1 MVKNTLYKIVPD
13 SIVKGTGSGY
23 MVCQTDPI
31 HPKSIKLKD
40 HKCRYIY
47 VHRVV
52 MENKLG
58 RPLSDEEFEQVDH
71 KDKDKSNNSPSNL
84 ELNLR
89 GPHQK
94 SHTERGN
101 HFWKTSPANKKNTT
115 KNRKKAAS
123 IIEAAQRVVL
133 RFLQV

>member
-1 MVKNTLYKIVPD
+1 
-13 SIVKGTGSGY
+13 
-23 MVCQTDPI
+23 
-31 HPKSIKLKD
+31 
-40 HKCRYIY
+40 
-47 VHRVV
+47 